1 MGLSASQAR
10 FLQLTA
16 RRSNVE
22 YQAQQINFQRLQ
34 LSDQLAAASNI
45 YEEKTSNRILRFS
58 FNTGSEI
65 NKVDLSYKNYKNYMN
80 QQLEGL
86 STSQDK
92 YFLVSSSGNK
102 IVVASEADRDAII
115 NSNQERIDS
124 SKMIKAMQD
133 YEKARANNALDT
145 LDSDT
150 KYLAEIGIAGGY
162 QVSAVEKDDESDSE
176 QTYELLDKDG
186 NKVESIE
193 RNRFSESDFMIVDD
207 LDNIENFQSSLQ
219 NGYFFFAKLV
229 KDEISGVSHLQ
240 TQGIDSLGGGAITD
254 ELNEADDVAAEAEY
268 DRTRARIQNIDKK
281 LELELNRLE
290 TERNAIETEIE
301 SITKVI
307 DDNIEKSYKTFN
319 G

>member
-124 SKMIKAMQD
+124 SKMIF
-133 YEKARANNALDT
+133 R
-145 LDSDT
+145 S
-150 KYLAEIGIAGGY
+150 
-162 QVSAVEKDDESDSE
+162 V
-176 QTYELLDKDG
+176 
-186 NKVESIE
+186 
-193 RNRFSESDFMIVDD
+193 
-207 LDNIENFQSSLQ
+207 
-219 NGYFFFAKLV
+219 
-229 KDEISGVSHLQ
+229 
-240 TQGIDSLGGGAITD
+240 
-254 ELNEADDVAAEAEY
+254 
-268 DRTRARIQNIDKK
+268 
-281 LELELNRLE
+281 
-290 TERNAIETEIE
+290 
-301 SITKVI
+301 
-307 DDNIEKSYKTFN
+307 
-319 G
+319 